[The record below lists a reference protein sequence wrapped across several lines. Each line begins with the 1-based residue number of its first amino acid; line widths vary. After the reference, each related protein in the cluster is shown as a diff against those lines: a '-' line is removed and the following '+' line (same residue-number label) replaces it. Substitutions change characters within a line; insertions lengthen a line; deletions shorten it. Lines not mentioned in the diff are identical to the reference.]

1 MTQKTDVWMESLLF
15 SLKKSVNCGAWRHKI

>member
-15 SLKKSVNCGAWRHKI
+15 SLKKSVNCGAWRHKL